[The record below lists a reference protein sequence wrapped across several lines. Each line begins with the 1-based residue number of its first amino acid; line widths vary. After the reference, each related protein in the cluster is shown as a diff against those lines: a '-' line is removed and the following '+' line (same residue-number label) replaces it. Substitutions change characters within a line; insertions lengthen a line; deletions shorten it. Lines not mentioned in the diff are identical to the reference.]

1 MQTVSSIWRSDYY
14 TFQFISHSTTLDV
27 RIYFR
32 GLLNV
37 SIDLVVICLTSAERT
52 YTVAFCWANE
62 HDA

>member
-1 MQTVSSIWRSDYY
+1 MEIGLLYLPVHFSFYNFRCTNI
-14 TFQFISHSTTLDV
+14 L
-27 RIYFR
+27 R